1 MLRCDCTRIYTDISG
16 LQTTIIHFSS
26 LFWQQNQNL
35 FAMRPIDTG
44 IKSISSDTKKP
55 VLPFTPNA
63 RYVRIPQV
71 YLDKLEVRRY
81 SESTISVYTHFFR
94 EYMRYFYRKSLDYI
108 KKEEIQTYLLHLIKT
123 RHISASVVS
132 IVLCRVSR

>member
-1 MLRCDCTRIYTDISG
+1 MLRCDCTRIYTGISG

-26 LFWQQNQNL
+26 LFWQQNENL
-35 FAMRPIDTG
+35 FAMRPIDVG
-44 IKSISSDTKKP
+44 IKSISSDTNKP

-71 YLDKLEVRRY
+71 YPDKLEVRRY

-94 EYMRYFYRKSLDYI
+94 EYMRYFYNRPLDSI

-123 RHISASVVS
+123 RNISASVVS